1 MMSKKKFKLL
11 AGTHVVDDAASVCAV
26 AGDVI
31 VSGDDL
37 VALWGRE
44 KFALVGDAE
53 DAKPSE
59 DSGEDAGSKK
69 KASK

>member
-1 MMSKKKFKLL
+1 MSKKKKFKLL
-11 AGTHVVDDAASVCAV
+11 AGTHVIDDSASVCAV
-26 AGDVI
+26 AGDV
-31 VSGDDL
+31 VMSDDDL

-59 DSGEDAGSKK
+59 DVAGDEGNKK